1 MKEYY
6 RNMKKFVFFV
16 CLFIIGFNLYS
27 QNTQSVYTL
36 DLRRDIV
43 LSTLAVATF
52 VTPFFINDDRELTTN
67 LDRNDVNAFDRWL
80 MFPYNRGLN
89 NARTSLAFVGMASTF
104 IPPLILGWGER
115 TGYFSTWLTYGV
127 MFTQAFLFQY
137 GTRNIIGRTVHRYRP
152 HMYFELNQEFVPQAS
167 RRSFPSTTAS
177 TVFMSAT
184 FLHVTF
190 SAEFPDS
197 SWKIPVIVG
206 SYTFAAG
213 VSATRIFSGFH
224 YLTDVLAGAAIGSLF
239 GWLIPTLH
247 LRADNDI
254 FSLIPSGNGLMVSIR
269 F

>member
-1 MKEYY
+1 
-6 RNMKKFVFFV
+6 MKKFVFLL
-16 CLFIIGFNLYS
+16 CLLTIGFNLYS
-27 QNTQSVYTL
+27 QNTQSVYAL
-36 DLRRDIV
+36 ELRRDIV

-52 VTPFFINDDRELTTN
+52 VTPFFINDERELTTN

-89 NARTSLAFVGMASTF
+89 NARTYFAIVGMASTL
-104 IPPLILGWGER
+104 IPPLFLSLEAQSVNLG
-115 TGYFSTWLTYGV
+115 TWFTYGV

-152 HMYFELNQEFVPQAS
+152 HMYFELREDFVSQAS

-177 TVFMSAT
+177 TAFMSAT
-184 FLHVTF
+184 FLSVTF
-190 SAEFPDS
+190 SADFSDS
-197 SWKIPVIVG
+197 SWRIPVIVA
-206 SYTFAAG
+206 SYTFAAA

-247 LRADNDI
+247 LRADNDS
-254 FSLIPSGNGLMVSIR
+254 FSLIPLSNGLMVSFR